1 MRYYIRHFKDV
12 TDHERCE
19 AIQAKVWGEP
29 FVVPANMTI
38 TLQRHGGVAIGAFE
52 PIPEGERMIGFVVGF
67 MSPTHHAGAN
77 RGLSHH
83 SHIAAVL
90 PERQGLGIGEALKR
104 AQGEAVRAQGL
115 NLITWTYDPLEAK
128 NARLNIG
135 KLGCICRTY
144 IRNAYGDMRDA
155 LNAGLPSDRF
165 EVEWWLDK
173 RCVDGEWR
181 MANDQVR
188 FSSCD
193 DQLSLEIPRNF
204 QALKRADREAALR
217 CRLEMRERFEQA
229 FAQGYAVT
237 GFMLDDE
244 RGVYTLTRLA
254 RGADSH
260 TPPTFHG

>member
-1 MRYYIRHFKDV
+1 MRRAMGYYIRHFKDLA
-12 TDHERCE
+12 DHEHCE

-29 FVVPANMTI
+29 FVVPTNMTV
-38 TLQRHGGVAIGAFE
+38 TLQRHGGLAIGAFE
-52 PIPEGERMIGFVVGF
+52 PGPEGEQMIGFVVGF

-77 RGLSHH
+77 RALSHH

-90 PERQGLGIGEALKR
+90 PEKQGRGIGEALKR

-128 NARLNIG
+128 NARLNIS

-165 EVEWWLDK
+165 EVEWWLDQ
-173 RCVDGEWR
+173 RYVGGERR

-188 FSSCD
+188 FSNLH
-193 DQLSLEIPRNF
+193 DQLSIEIPRNF
-204 QALKRADREAALR
+204 QALKRADPEAALR

-237 GFMLDDE
+237 GFTLDNE
-244 RGVYTLTRLA
+244 RAVYTLTRLS
-254 RGADSH
+254 G
-260 TPPTFHG
+260 

>member
-1 MRYYIRHFKDV
+1 MSYSIRHFKDIEE
-12 TDHERCE
+12 HEQCE
-19 AIQAKVWGEP
+19 DVQAQVWGERS
-29 FVVPANMTI
+29 VVPAHMTV

-52 PIPEGERMIGFVVGF
+52 PAPDGERMIGFVLGF

-83 SHIAAVL
+83 SHLAAVL
-90 PERQGLGIGEALKR
+90 PEKQGQGIGEALKR
-104 AQGEAVRAQGL
+104 AQGEAVIGQGL

-144 IRNAYGDMRDA
+144 LRNAYGDMRDT

-165 EVEWWLDK
+165 EVEWWLD
-173 RCVDGEWR
+173 RRQVGDEWH
-181 MANDQVR
+181 MANGRLR
-188 FSSCD
+188 FPIYGDRCFI
-193 DQLSLEIPRNF
+193 EIPRNF

-217 CRLEMRERFEQA
+217 WRLETRERFEQA

-237 GFMLDDE
+237 GFTLDGE
-244 RGVYTLTRLA
+244 RAVYTLTRL
-254 RGADSH
+254 
-260 TPPTFHG
+260 TE